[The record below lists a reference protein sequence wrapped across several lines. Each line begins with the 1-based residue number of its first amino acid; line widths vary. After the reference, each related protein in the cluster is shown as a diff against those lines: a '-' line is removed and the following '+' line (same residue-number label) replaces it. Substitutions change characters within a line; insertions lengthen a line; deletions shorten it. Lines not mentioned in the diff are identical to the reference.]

1 MAALSMAC
9 HGPHDS
15 VQCPDRYKCYPI
27 SENQSDGSRNFQC
40 LCNRT
45 LLRSGE
51 SCSETNTLALVSF
64 AFLLLLA
71 FFFAHKGCYVVSFC
85 MKNHYNRQRVSSRHR
100 VPPQVYYAATL
111 TCVCQLVASLVM
123 LLAFAVAF
131 LDLLIGDMKGYHP
144 YGKVFLQESQVLA
157 NTITTLA
164 VSTFFLKKAREVGF
178 ILRGREYII
187 VKNVLIVSQIVV
199 LILVLHSRTS
209 SYMGTTTD
217 DAAATS
223 FILCGLLC
231 SAILSTAG
239 AVTQMK
245 LLKQARHAGIATTDA
260 ESPEG
265 FTRSSVTSEPA
276 QQTSRFNG
284 LPLKASARRVGK
296 FAQNYGLV
304 MLLVLGSTIG
314 LRHVEKYPNM
324 YGALESHL
332 LFFFQSLGLILLSH
346 FVYSFLFPNVRV
358 RVPDICT
365 SGKPIHQRVQTLL
378 TSFEGRYKRPTL
390 ISRQKVYVIADAV
403 GARQALANHLPIRGG
418 ADDNSQQSSSLANQQ
433 QFVSSR
439 RHQLS
444 STLIGQRFV
453 SSKIVSSTTG
463 DI

>member
-1 MAALSMAC
+1 
-9 HGPHDS
+9 
-15 VQCPDRYKCYPI
+15 
-27 SENQSDGSRNFQC
+27 
-40 LCNRT
+40 
-45 LLRSGE
+45 
-51 SCSETNTLALVSF
+51 
-64 AFLLLLA
+64 
-71 FFFAHKGCYVVSFC
+71 
-85 MKNHYNRQRVSSRHR
+85 